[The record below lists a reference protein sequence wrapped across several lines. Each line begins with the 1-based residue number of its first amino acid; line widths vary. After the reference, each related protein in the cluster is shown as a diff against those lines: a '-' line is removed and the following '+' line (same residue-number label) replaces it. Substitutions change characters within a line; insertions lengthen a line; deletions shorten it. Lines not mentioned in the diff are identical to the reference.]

1 MCVCKELRF
10 GSQIFE
16 FARGLIFARLCSL
29 FANHFCT
36 LHSQQSK
43 MSSLPST
50 TCRILGNS
58 AAPQT
63 LLSVVAPRRFA
74 LLDFWTRRCTRCP
87 AALDKLNALAPSAR
101 EAHSIEFVS
110 VNLDDH
116 EGATALA
123 AGKWENMQHVSVDE
137 DTREELKQALGMS
150 SVPFYVIITSTGR
163 ILTAGSPK
171 DVPVEQLAALLL
183 ADGEN
188 SKPFVPQEEPAHSS
202 SSTAAAGGGCV
213 NGVCPLPRRAKK
225 VKPVE
230 QQQRQPLGPAEQ
242 SESANNII
250 AAVKPEASSFPEK
263 PAAPTPAAVT
273 AAPAAD
279 AAASSSYTFVLD
291 EDF

>member
-1 MCVCKELRF
+1 MRVGAGSLARF
-10 GSQIFE
+10 LNS
-16 FARGLIFARLCSL
+16 RGLIFAPWP
-29 FANHFCT
+29 FGFEKT
-36 LHSQQSK
+36 LHSYTPQHSK

-58 AAPQT
+58 DAPQT
-63 LLSVVAPRRFA
+63 LLSVIAPRRFA
-74 LLDFWTRRCTRCP
+74 LLDFWTTRCTRCP
-87 AALDKLNALAPSAR
+87 AALDKLNTLAPSAR

-123 AGKWENMQHVSVDE
+123 AGKWENMQHVSVDG
-137 DTREELKQALGMS
+137 DTREVLKQALGMS

-230 QQQRQPLGPAEQ
+230 QQQQQRQPLGPAEQ

-250 AAVKPEASSFPEK
+250 AAVKSEASSFPEK
-263 PAAPTPAAVT
+263 PAAPAPVVVT
-273 AAPAAD
+273 AAPAA
-279 AAASSSYTFVLD
+279 ATAASSSYAFVLD

>member
-1 MCVCKELRF
+1 
-10 GSQIFE
+10 
-16 FARGLIFARLCSL
+16 
-29 FANHFCT
+29 
-36 LHSQQSK
+36 

-50 TCRILGNS
+50 TCRTLGSS

-63 LLSVVAPRRFA
+63 LLSLIASRRFA
-74 LLDFWTRRCTRCP
+74 LLDFWTTRCTRCP
-87 AALDKLNALAPSAR
+87 AALDKLNALAPSVR
-101 EAHSIEFVS
+101 EVHSIEFMS

-137 DTREELKQALGMS
+137 DTRELLKQALGMS

-188 SKPFVPQEEPAHSS
+188 SKPFVPQEEPAHTASS
-202 SSTAAAGGGCV
+202 AAPAGGGCI

-230 QQQRQPLGPAEQ
+230 QQQQQRQPLRPTEQ
-242 SESANNII
+242 SESSNNII
-250 AAVKPEASSFPEK
+250 PAVKLVASSPVK
-263 PAAPTPAAVT
+263 AAAPTPVAVT
-273 AAPAAD
+273 AAPVAAI
-279 AAASSSYTFVLD
+279 AAASSYTFVLD